1 MPVIRTN
8 KLLVSLLVALPASA
22 ALAQPSDSPP
32 PADPPAAP
40 APDDLAKAADAT
52 AEAAKIA
59 APPSDAPV
67 TPPSETP
74 PSATSASDDIDLASL
89 GLDPNA
95 QAFDDKLNIY
105 GFTSL
110 NYLGLH
116 WSKQQLGLNNTH
128 NFLAGAIDL
137 YLSKNITPKW
147 RTLVEARLL
156 YLPNG
161 TNDATQAQL
170 STQTPDPADFSRP
183 HAWGGVSIER
193 AYVEYDVHPLLTVRA
208 GRFLTPYG
216 IWNIDHGD
224 PAIISAYRPYVI
236 GEQFFPEH
244 QTGIELYGTK
254 LFGDYKLGYH
264 ATVSNGRNPAEA
276 TLDPDNKVAFG
287 GRLTFEAPIAGTLKV
302 GVSGYAGSAS
312 ELSPGVGAPL
322 ARWDE
327 RSYGADV
334 AWDHGGLHVQSELI
348 ANERAYGTMERALAA
363 GGFAPDG
370 RQVGGYAIVGYR
382 TDMLWNVMPYV
393 VGEFERPLDH
403 TVSKSIDDIQLGLNF
418 RPVPSVVLKA
428 QWGYAQLRGSTA
440 IGDQD
445 LQTYAGQIAWM
456 F

>member
-1 MPVIRTN
+1 MIRTN

-22 ALAQPSDSPP
+22 ALAQPTDLP
-32 PADPPAAP
+32 PASEETAT
-40 APDDLAKAADAT
+40 PDDLSKAADAT

-59 APPSDAPV
+59 
-67 TPPSETP
+67 PPSETP
-74 PSATSASDDIDLASL
+74 VTPLPETSAADDIDLASL

-95 QAFDDKLNIY
+95 QAFDDKLNLY

-116 WSKQQLGLNNTH
+116 WSKKQLGLDNTH

-147 RTLVEARLL
+147 RSLVEARLL

-170 STQTPDPADFSRP
+170 STQTPDPSDFSRP

-224 PAIISAYRPYVI
+224 PAIIAAYRPYVI

-254 LFGDYKLGYH
+254 LLGEYKLGYH

-276 TLDPDNKVAFG
+276 TLDPDTEVAFG

-312 ELSPGVGAPL
+312 GLSPGVGAPL
-322 ARWDE
+322 ARYDE
-327 RSYGADV
+327 RSYGADI
-334 AWDHGGLHVQSELI
+334 AWDHGGLHAQAELI
-348 ANERAYGTMERALAA
+348 GNERAYGSMERAAAA

-370 RQVGGYAIVGYR
+370 RQIGGYAILGYR
-382 TDMLWNVMPYV
+382 TSLLWNVMPYV
-393 VGEFERPLDH
+393 VGEFEHPIDH
-403 TVSKSIDDIQLGLNF
+403 AASKTINDVQLGVNF
-418 RPVPSVVLKA
+418 RPVPSVVIKA
-428 QWGYAQLRGSTA
+428 QWSFTLLRGSTA

-445 LQTYAGQIAWM
+445 LQAYAGQIAWM